1 MFPSGLRTLLTA
13 AGVFIPLAL
22 SNAAA
27 CDNDRF
33 PCPVVSEVAPQDTVD
48 TVAEPPRTVQPRKK
62 AQQASR
68 QSEPQKPSATAPK
81 SKQSAPSLAKNKAK
95 VERAAPSNPK
105 AIEPAAQELP
115 SATGQEK
122 TSILPSTAAI
132 APAVPSN
139 PATEQTNS
147 PKTAVVA
154 AAGPDW
160 PAVPNADPGSS
171 VDITVADAAAV
182 QVVDA
187 NEVNE
192 LDQAAIANATA
203 MPPWIL
209 YALLILGAAFA
220 AGSTW
225 FLARMMPKYARR
237 PADT

>member
-13 AGVFIPLAL
+13 AGMLIPLAP
-22 SNAAA
+22 SNAQA

-48 TVAEPPRTVQPRKK
+48 IVAEPPAIVQPRKK

-81 SKQSAPSLAKNKAK
+81 SKQSAPSLAQDKAK
-95 VERAAPSNPK
+95 AERAAPSNPK
-105 AIEPAAQELP
+105 TIKPAAQEQLQT
-115 SATGQEK
+115 ATGQE

-132 APAVPSN
+132 APAVPPS
-139 PATEQTNS
+139 PTTEQTNS

-171 VDITVADAAAV
+171 VGITVADAAAV

-192 LDQAAIANATA
+192 LDQAAIANTTA

-237 PADT
+237 PADI

>member
-1 MFPSGLRTLLTA
+1 M
-13 AGVFIPLAL
+13 
-22 SNAAA
+22 
-27 CDNDRF
+27 
-33 PCPVVSEVAPQDTVD
+33 
-48 TVAEPPRTVQPRKK
+48 
-62 AQQASR
+62 
-68 QSEPQKPSATAPK
+68 
-81 SKQSAPSLAKNKAK
+81 
-95 VERAAPSNPK
+95 
-105 AIEPAAQELP
+105 
-115 SATGQEK
+115 
-122 TSILPSTAAI
+122 PSTAAI

-192 LDQAAIANATA
+192 LDQAAIANTTA

>member
-13 AGVFIPLAL
+13 AGMLIPLAL
-22 SNAAA
+22 SNAQA

-48 TVAEPPRTVQPRKK
+48 IVAEPPAIVQPRKK

-81 SKQSAPSLAKNKAK
+81 SKHSAPSLAKDKAK

-105 AIEPAAQELP
+105 TNAAQEQLP
-115 SATGQEK
+115 TATGQE

-132 APAVPSN
+132 APAVPPS
-139 PATEQTNS
+139 PATEQN
-147 PKTAVVA
+147 PKTTVVA

-160 PAVPNADPGSS
+160 PAVPNADPGSA

-192 LDQAAIANATA
+192 LDQAAIANTTA

-209 YALLILGAAFA
+209 YALLILGAAVA

>member
-22 SNAAA
+22 SNAQA

-48 TVAEPPRTVQPRKK
+48 IVAEPPAIVQPRKK

-81 SKQSAPSLAKNKAK
+81 SKHSAPSLAKDKAK

-105 AIEPAAQELP
+105 TNAAQEQLP
-115 SATGQEK
+115 TATGQE

-132 APAVPSN
+132 APAVPPS
-139 PATEQTNS
+139 PATEQTNR
-147 PKTAVVA
+147 PQTAVVA

-160 PAVPNADPGSS
+160 PAVPNAEPGGA
-171 VDITVADAAAV
+171 VDITVADATAV

-187 NEVNE
+187 NEINE
-192 LDQAAIANATA
+192 LDQAAIANTTA
-203 MPPWIL
+203 MSPWIP

-220 AGSTW
+220 AGGTW